1 MKKII
6 IIATVLCCSVI
17 FSGCESPEHRMA
29 REMKEQLSEQTTT
42 QEVHDEAVETQE
54 NIKYAIITLPYG
66 REMLTLEGDVDDITT
81 YSHGIVKVKFKRPVK
96 LTYNTVTG
104 SKTVEVD
111 TVGTYSSN
119 VFLLYNS

>member
-6 IIATVLCCSVI
+6 IIATVLFCSVI

-54 NIKYAIITLPYG
+54 NIKHAIITFPYG
-66 REMLTLEGDVDDITT
+66 RETLTFEGDVDDITS
-81 YSHGIVKVKFKRPVK
+81 YSHGIVVVEFKRPVK

-104 SKTVEVD
+104 SKTVKVN
-111 TVGTYSSN
+111 TVSTHSSN
-119 VFLLYNS
+119 VFIFYNS